1 MTEKIRQLIE
11 TYVTHQNFIDL
22 GEDIDKLRKETIEHF
37 ENRSEEESEKV
48 LLLWIENEDDTS
60 GDPNEN
66 WDMDY
71 DDEEE
76 E

>member
-11 TYVTHQNFIDL
+11 TYVNHQNFIDT
-22 GEDIDKLRKETIEHF
+22 GEDIDKLRQETLTHF
-37 ENRSEEESEKV
+37 ENTPEEQAEKV
-48 LLLWIENEDDTS
+48 LLFWIENEDCNS

-71 DDEEE
+71 DDDEEE
-76 E
+76 

>member
-22 GEDIDKLRKETIEHF
+22 GEDIDKLRKETIKHF

>member
-11 TYVTHQNFIDL
+11 TYVNHQNFIDM
-22 GEDIDKLRKETIEHF
+22 GVNIEDHRKEMLDYF
-37 ENRSEEESEKV
+37 ENKDEDDAEETLE
-48 LLLWIENEDDTS
+48 LWIENEDSTS

-71 DDEEE
+71 DDEE
-76 E
+76 

>member
-11 TYVTHQNFIDL
+11 TYVTHQNFIDN
-22 GEDIDKLRKETIEHF
+22 GEDIDKLRKETIEYF
-37 ENRSEEESEKV
+37 ENRTEQDAEKV
-48 LLLWIENEDDTS
+48 LLLWIENEDCSS
-60 GDPNEN
+60 GDPDEN

-76 E
+76 

>member
-11 TYVTHQNFIDL
+11 TYVTHQNFIDT
-22 GEDIDKLRKETIEHF
+22 GEDIDKLRKETIEYF
-37 ENRSEEESEKV
+37 ENRTEQDAEKV
-48 LLLWIENEDDTS
+48 LLLWIENEDCSS
-60 GDPNEN
+60 GDPDEN

-76 E
+76 